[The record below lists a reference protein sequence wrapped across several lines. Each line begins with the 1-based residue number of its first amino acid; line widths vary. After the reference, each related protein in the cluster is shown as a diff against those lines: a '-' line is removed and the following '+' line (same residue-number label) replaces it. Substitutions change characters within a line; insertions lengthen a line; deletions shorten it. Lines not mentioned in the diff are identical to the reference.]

1 MKACQRTQDRLEA
14 FHDGELAG
22 FLRWRMARHLT
33 SCPHCRSEVE
43 DFGAIAEIVREEELA
58 AMPAPDLWAA
68 IAAQLPAID
77 AELERRAAPAAALR
91 PARERKGWAALLGP
105 LPIGVGGLAVAGVAI
120 VLWLRLPGSPVR
132 DDVVEELD
140 TMGRSVVVLPSDDK
154 STIIWVLDPKPAE
167 SAKES
172 GLEVL

>member
-22 FLRWRMARHLT
+22 FLRWRVERHLK

-77 AELERRAAPAAALR
+77 AELERRAAPVAALR

-105 LPIGVGGLAVAGVAI
+105 LPIGVGGLAVAGVAF

-132 DDVVEELD
+132 DDVVEELE

>member
-1 MKACQRTQDRLEA
+1 MTACQRYQDRLEA

-43 DFGAIAEIVREEELA
+43 ELGEIAELVREEELA
-58 AMPAPDLWAA
+58 ATPAPDLWAA
-68 IAAQLPAID
+68 IAAGLPAID
-77 AELERRAAPAAALR
+77 AEIERRAASAAALH
-91 PARERKGWAALLGP
+91 PARERKGWASLLRP
-105 LPIGVGGLAVAGVAI
+105 LPIGVGGLAAAAVVF
-120 VLWLRLPGSPVR
+120 VLWLRVLGPPVR

-140 TMGRSVVVLPSDDK
+140 AMGRPVVVLPSDDK
-154 STIIWVLDPKPAE
+154 STIIWVLDPKPTA